1 MNANLGN
8 YPSRAMARV
17 PHLAKSSHGL
27 NIADVC
33 AYCTVEVLEALKPF
47 HATVKLCK
55 GCSQPIGHWVDY
67 CGQCTSEDET
77 DCW

>member
-47 HATVKLCK
+47 YATVKLCK